1 MRRSAAQSACW
12 RASPAS
18 ELGEPL
24 GADVPL
30 PSRARL
36 RAHEYLVMAVPLVW
50 QQMPDRIGLLAL
62 ARQAL
67 DPAADERCEAALELI
82 ALAERTWPYELEHGD
97 RREILTVSW
106 LTFRLIELADALVMA
121 N

>member
-1 MRRSAAQSACW
+1 MPARSASRSGAQ
-12 RASPAS
+12 
-18 ELGEPL
+18 L
-24 GADVPL
+24 PL
-30 PSRARL
+30 PSRPRL

-67 DPAADERCEAALELI
+67 GRAGRRAAPERALELL
-82 ALAERTWPYELEHGD
+82 ALAERTWPLELEHGD
-97 RREILTVSW
+97 RSEILTVSW

-121 N
+121 E